1 MSYMFT
7 ITPTIREVLS
17 NIENDIETCGKELS
31 DLNSRVVSN
40 LLDRFDDN
48 LERSIA
54 LLVFNSFTFY
64 DWETT
69 KTHLVTSV
77 DKFLA
82 ETTGQKVI
90 FLFHREQSSS
100 TNQNSC
106 HEKSSFFFT
115 LLAMSL
121 RKELADRA
129 IGFAC
134 SDLININPKN
144 IPSDAV
150 YCIVEDSIYSG
161 SQLNNFIAGLDK
173 KIDKSKVHVVC
184 PFVREL
190 FIDQSTSKPYK
201 LHFTIAVPSLAEQL
215 NSQEVMTKTCSQ
227 IEKIERTN
235 PGAFDNDQIKLC
247 KGNTSLRILD
257 TIFPGSLKLTSVFF
271 SSKIADQTSIPLNW
285 LLNMFGLAKFSLD
298 DSESFIANQI
308 VKNSKEPIFACMR
321 GMYKFHNEQLGNIFN
336 SIFENQFSLKK
347 KSIRSRLINMF
358 KN

>member
-1 MSYMFT
+1 MFT
-7 ITPTIREVLS
+7 ITPRIRGILSTIED
-17 NIENDIETCGKELS
+17 DIERCGKELS

-69 KTHLVTSV
+69 KNALNIAV
-77 DKFLA
+77 DTFLA
-82 ETTGQKVI
+82 ETTGKKVI

-129 IGFAC
+129 IGFQC
-134 SDLININPKN
+134 DDLVSINPKN
-144 IPSDAV
+144 IPSDII
-150 YCIVEDSIYSG
+150 YCIIEESIYSG
-161 SQLNNFIAGLDK
+161 SQLNNFIAGLDN

-184 PFVREL
+184 PFVRTL
-190 FIDQSTSKPYK
+190 FIEQSTAKPYK
-201 LHFTIAVPSLAEQL
+201 LHFTVSVPSLFEQL
-215 NSQEVMTKTCSQ
+215 NNEEVMEKTCSQ
-227 IEKIERTN
+227 ISEIERTN
-235 PGAFDNDQIKLC
+235 PGSFENEQIKLC
-247 KGNTSLRILD
+247 TGNTSLRILD
-257 TIFPGSLKLTSVFF
+257 TIFPGSLRLTSVYFQ
-271 SSKIADQTSIPLNW
+271 SKLADQTSIPLNW
-285 LLNMFGLAKFSLD
+285 FLNIHGLAKFSLD
-298 DSESFIANQI
+298 DSESFIANQT
-308 VKNSKEPIFACMR
+308 VKNSKGHIWNCFR
-321 GMYKFHNEQLGNIFN
+321 GYYKIHNEQLGSIFNNIFEQSFN
-336 SIFENQFSLKK
+336 LKK
-347 KSIRSRLINMF
+347 KSIRSRLRSVF